1 MMTKWKSFRGEKGE
15 LKAISMKQY
24 LHCYLDAVGSPPT
37 LRRMLSKDVLATIE
51 DISCKFTH
59 LKDGYTCPVYS
70 YGYNRPEPL
79 NESSCSKLKTVS
91 THFCVVLLFLVLQFT

>member
-1 MMTKWKSFRGEKGE
+1 MAKWKSFRGKNDE

-24 LHCYLDAVGSPPT
+24 LHCYSDAVGSPPT
-37 LRRMLSKDVLATIE
+37 LRKMLCKDVHATVE

-59 LKDGYTCPVYS
+59 LKDGYTCPAHS
-70 YGYNRPEPL
+70 YGYSTPEPL

-91 THFCVVLLFLVLQFT
+91 THLCVVFLFLVLQFT

>member
-1 MMTKWKSFRGEKGE
+1 MAKWKSFRGRNDE

-24 LHCYLDAVGSPPT
+24 LHCYSDAVGSPPT
-37 LRRMLSKDVLATIE
+37 LRKMLCKDAHATVE

-59 LKDGYTCPVYS
+59 LKDGYTCQAHS
-70 YGYNRPEPL
+70 YGYSNPEPL

-91 THFCVVLLFLVLQFT
+91 THLCVVFLFLVLQFT